1 MQRGSSMSWPA
12 HTKRVNTA
20 INNIKLILV
29 MALTHHEELGVLA
42 ESKLGYAILSLCLKE
57 KFWWDKNTNSDS
69 DI

>member
-1 MQRGSSMSWPA
+1 MSRPCRVL
-12 HTKRVNTA
+12 RVNTA
-20 INNIKLILV
+20 INIKPILV

>member
-1 MQRGSSMSWPA
+1 
-12 HTKRVNTA
+12 
-20 INNIKLILV
+20 